1 MPPITVNAK
10 MSKDSNSFPNPM
22 VVYAE
27 VLQGYTPVLGANVT
41 AYIESQTGT
50 TQVLQLLDNG
60 AGNS

>member
-1 MPPITVNAK
+1 
-10 MSKDSNSFPNPM
+10 M